1 MEQALPW
8 RMSALS
14 SKALVEELVEVKDQ
28 VTFCWR
34 IITKKQNCIIA
45 FGNDCSFHAAPGF
58 PLLFQ
63 RSFPKVGNILHE
75 RVGVAIFLTC
85 VNSTDTGHASLLSL
99 QSFAGQFH
107 VWWDPEAVFTSKSLN
122 ISRSSLDAKQRF
134 YWGRTSSCVIMS
146 AWCVCVCVA
155 ADESQLCRQSSWL
168 VRGSLQLLH
177 LRKKPSVTRS
187 IERLISITHGR
198 SIALFIPTD
207 VMSCCLRRLLAKHY
221 LGSLHQVMLTLHSP
235 CQYKRNVASTGTYSS
250 LSV

>member
-8 RMSALS
+8 PMSALS

-63 RSFPKVGNILHE
+63 RSFPRVGNILHD
-75 RVGVAIFLTC
+75 RVGVVIFLTC

-99 QSFAGQFH
+99 QSVAGQFH
-107 VWWDPEAVFTSKSLN
+107 VWWHAEAVFTSKSSN

-134 YWGRTSSCVIMS
+134 YQQLCYYVSMV
-146 AWCVCVCVA
+146 CVCVCVA

-177 LRKKPSVTRS
+177 LHKKPSVMRS
-187 IERLISITHGR
+187 IKRLISITHGR

-221 LGSLHQVMLTLHSP
+221 LGSLHQVMLTPQSA